1 MLEKTP
7 TYILLFYIFLTAG
20 LPRCL
25 LRARGIWRSG
35 QAEVVGRMRSVR
47 LWPHGYWADPTSAG
61 THGKGEKMESTFPIT
76 LHHCA
81 SPWHQPALLP
91 LMRLQFPRQTEEVL
105 GHGIPNLWDIKV
117 QWIERRSDKFPFTI
131 SLCSRVF
138 LILASSCGLEV
149 AQDLQ
154 LAESFSIAWPGSDLS
169 SSHWALV
176 AGSRFYPW
184 SHFTIYNSKQRA
196 TGHASFLKDANEILN
211 WFGLGVGVGGGGS
224 GVGDKMNKCTISLLQ

>member
-35 QAEVVGRMRSVR
+35 QGGVVGRMRSVR

-91 LMRLQFPRQTEEVL
+91 LMRLHSPRQTEEVL
-105 GHGIPNLWDIKV
+105 GHRIPKLWDIKV
-117 QWIERRSDKFPFTI
+117 QRIGRRSDKLPFI
-131 SLCSRVF
+131 SHTSYLS
-138 LILASSCGLEV
+138 ILVHRRIIEV
-149 AQDLQ
+149 YKKYTKKLSE
-154 LAESFSIAWPGSDLS
+154 LA
-169 SSHWALV
+169 
-176 AGSRFYPW
+176 
-184 SHFTIYNSKQRA
+184 TK
-196 TGHASFLKDANEILN
+196 
-211 WFGLGVGVGGGGS
+211 
-224 GVGDKMNKCTISLLQ
+224 